1 MPNLLRK
8 STLFY
13 AAGSLGGLVNGLA
26 VWLAGR
32 FGVTTALGVDIAPA
46 LTPDMLYHRLVWG
59 GIWGLVFIV
68 PLAVGAPALR
78 ALLYSL
84 GPTFVQLFIVFP
96 EHAGKGMMGLDL
108 GTLTPGFVVLFNF
121 IWALAAITWLKAVG
135 EG

>member
-8 STLFY
+8 ATLFY
-13 AAGSLGGLVNGLA
+13 AAGSLGGLANGLA

-32 FGVTTALGVDIAPA
+32 FGITAALGVDIAPV
-46 LTPDMLYHRLVWG
+46 LTPGMLYHRLVWG

-78 ALLYSL
+78 AFLYSL

-96 EHAGKGMMGLDL
+96 EQSGKGMMGMDL
-108 GTLTPGFVVLFNF
+108 GTLTPGFVVFFNF
-121 IWALAAITWLKAVG
+121 IWALAAILWLKTVG